1 MVIHDSYKLQKLV
14 GLRVHLKQMP
24 QYFIDLQAQ
33 ASK

>member
-1 MVIHDSYKLQKLV
+1 MVIHDSYKLHKLV